1 MSFDTDMSNMRHSV
15 EQEFGLCLPL
25 WRFNASKYALQ
36 QGIAMATQPS
46 SKATL
51 GLVLT
56 KPSDI
61 KEGSIL

>member
-1 MSFDTDMSNMRHSV
+1 MRHSV